1 MNVPLPPRLAR
12 AALLAIPLLLGACR
26 MTGPDYQ
33 RPALATPPDWR
44 ATPATAPAPAA
55 PLDPTWWRLYADPT
69 LDDLATRALAANQ
82 DLRKAVARL
91 DEARSTLRAAVADS
105 RPSAT
110 LSQTDTRSRTSA
122 NGRQDNNNNAN
133 GGGPALTRNN
143 HRVTLD
149 TSYEID
155 LWGRVRR
162 SLENARA
169 QLDAQDASTQTVLL
183 TLTTDLARNYFDLR
197 ALDAELAVL
206 DLTTALRR
214 AALATYRDR
223 VAVGLGVDAD
233 ISRAETDLA
242 NAEADTFDVARR
254 RARLETALAVLC
266 GEPPATFRL
275 PARSAP
281 LALPPAVPPGLPSE
295 LLLRRPDIAEAER
308 LAAAQSAAIG
318 ATKAGFLPTIKLT
331 GSAGLESVELKDV
344 FSWDS
349 RLWSIGPSVSLP
361 VFKGAANRANLQAVE
376 ARYDQAVA
384 EYRRRALIAF
394 REVEDALGDARAY
407 ADQAAAQARAL
418 DAARRTAAYYDQRLR
433 GGLIGSLEA
442 VDSQRSLLQAERAAV
457 QTLGNRYAASVQL
470 IKALGGG
477 WLPAASAQPDRL

>member
-1 MNVPLPPRLAR
+1 MNVQLPSRLAR
-12 AALLAIPLLLGACR
+12 AALLALPLLLGACR

-33 RPALATPPDWR
+33 RPALATPTDWR
-44 ATPATAPAPAA
+44 ATPTTPTAAA
-55 PLDPTWWRLYADPT
+55 PLDATWWRLYADPT

-91 DEARSTLRAAVADS
+91 DEARATLRAAVADA

-110 LSQTDTRSRTSA
+110 LNQTDTRSRTSA
-122 NGRQDNNNNAN
+122 NGKKDNNAN
-133 GGGPALTRNN
+133 SGGPSASPQNN

-162 SLENARA
+162 SLENAQA

-197 ALDAELAVL
+197 ALDAELAIL
-206 DLTTALRR
+206 DRTTALRR
-214 AALATYRDR
+214 DTLATYRAR
-223 VAVGLGVDAD
+223 VAAGLGVDAD
-233 ISRAETDLA
+233 ISRAETDIA
-242 NAEADTFDVARR
+242 NTEADAFDVARR
-254 RARLETALAVLC
+254 RARIETALAVLC

-275 PARSAP
+275 PARLDP
-281 LALPPAVPPGLPSE
+281 LGLPPSVPPGLPSD

-318 ATKAGFLPTIKLT
+318 ATQAGFLPTVRLT
-331 GSAGLESVELKDV
+331 GSAGFESVELKDLA
-344 FSWDS
+344 SWDS

-361 VFKGAANRANLQAVE
+361 LFKGAANRANLKAAE
-376 ARYDQAVA
+376 ARHEQAVA

-394 REVEDALGDARAY
+394 REVEDALADARAY

-418 DAARRTAAYYDQRLR
+418 DAAQRTAAYYEQRLA

-457 QTLGNRYAASVQL
+457 QTLGDRYAASLAL

-477 WLPAASAQPDRL
+477 WLPAASAQLDRL